1 MLARGSLAA
10 CFLAVLW
17 SLLFCGH
24 LPSASAHVTF
34 KLPSL
39 PGVSPGNAGGYGAQN
54 AAPRGSRSR
63 ARAAG

>member
-1 MLARGSLAA
+1 MRARGSLAA

-17 SLLFCGH
+17 SLPGH